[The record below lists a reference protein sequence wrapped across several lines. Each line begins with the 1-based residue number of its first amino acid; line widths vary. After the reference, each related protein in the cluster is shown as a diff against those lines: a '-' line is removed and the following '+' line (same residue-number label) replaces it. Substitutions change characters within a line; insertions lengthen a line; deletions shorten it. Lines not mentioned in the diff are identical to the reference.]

1 MADSDSYASGN
12 WLVAEGKEDEFVS
25 RWIEF
30 QEWTRDNAA
39 GFRGANLLRSHKEP
53 RRFVSVAHWDDD
65 AAQARWRSTPGFLD
79 KLSACREVCEDA
91 QTGRFRRVA
100 SMSATRP

>member
-1 MADSDSYASGN
+1 MADSDSFASGL
-12 WLVAEGKEDEFVS
+12 WVVSEGREDEFVS
-25 RWIEF
+25 RWIDF
-30 QEWTRDNAA
+30 VEWTRDNAD
-39 GFRGANLLRSHKEP
+39 GFREANLLRSGRDP

-79 KLSACREVCEDA
+79 KLGACRELCDDA

-100 SMSATRP
+100 SV